1 MSLIVFSAQALAD
14 LDRLTDFLAQ
24 TDSSAAMATAE
35 LIFDAVLV
43 LKRHPAIGRPTARGL
58 LRELVISRG
67 RTGYIALYRENPAG
81 KRIEILAIRH
91 QREAGYGGSKQP

>member
-1 MSLIVFSAQALAD
+1 
-14 LDRLTDFLAQ
+14 
-24 TDSSAAMATAE
+24 MATAE

-43 LKRHPAIGRPTARGL
+43 LKRHPAIGRPAARG

-67 RTGYIALYRENPAG
+67 RTGCVALYRENPAG
-81 KRIEILAIRH
+81 HRIESLDIRH